1 MIINMKPV
9 VQQWRPRTFSLMTI
23 TLYTQPGCQ
32 PCRMTKRQ
40 LDKLNLSYQAV
51 DVSENPEAVDTV
63 KGLGYSSLP
72 VITVEVSNQVDHW
85 SGYQPH
91 KLATLTQAAA

>member
-1 MIINMKPV
+1 MIINMKPSSN
-9 VQQWRPRTFSLMTI
+9 RDDTNLSYRMTI

-40 LDKLNLSYQAV
+40 LEKLNLSYQDV

-63 KGLGYSSLP
+63 RSLGYSSLP

-91 KLATLTQAAA
+91 KLATLTQASA